1 VTGFTCFRP
10 IEPLAHAA
18 HRHVIGRT
26 LKGNLMKQVVCRT
39 AIVAALLMSTS
50 AFAGAVAARPVT
62 EFDLMGA
69 GLGPVDIITPA
80 NVTTRTDRRVQ
91 SLAVT
96 VRDGQG
102 NALAGVTCTL
112 ANDQG
117 SWSVQAGESVT
128 IRRSSSDLRTTCM
141 KDGQVIA
148 SAAVPSAKVHVQV
161 ASGPFAGEVVAT
173 IPAYPFA
180 LVFAPASTA
189 AGTAP
194 SPLAQH

>member
-1 VTGFTCFRP
+1 MLRTAML
-10 IEPLAHAA
+10 IW
-18 HRHVIGRT
+18 RT
-26 LKGNLMKQVVCRT
+26 LKENIMKQVVCRT

-50 AFAGAVAARPVT
+50 AFASAGTARPVT
-62 EFDLMGA
+62 EFDLMSA

-80 NVTTRTDRRVQ
+80 NVATRADRRVQ

-117 SWSVQAGESVT
+117 SWPVQAGETVS
-128 IRRSSSDLRTTCM
+128 IRRSESDLRTACM

-148 SAAVPSAKVHVQV
+148 SAAVPSEKVHVHV
-161 ASGPFAGEVVAT
+161 ATGPFAGEVVAT
-173 IPAYPFA
+173 IPAYPVA
-180 LVFAPASTA
+180 LVFAPAGTA

-194 SPLAQH
+194 SPLARH